1 MGHQLPRATAK
12 LRSSPNTWG
21 PHTARTCLP
30 RKSRASGLGW
40 AVQVWVGLAPM
51 LGSACCEAPEG
62 AHQTQDWTRLCSVS
76 LHLPCR
82 LTRAKAKTWA
92 ETLRCLSK
100 PWQKPH
106 LLPSRW
112 PKQVTRGGEC
122 TVCLHSERGR
132 VVTQQG
138 WEFGK
143 GYSLATT
150 GGLGPNNRV
159 LGRAFC
165 GWGGTFPGE
174 AEAAPTPGCS
184 SGVVHCSAVPCA
196 FGLLVGRGA
205 LHRDPLIWR
214 VLEQLLSRISQPLTP
229 QLPKILYQVPPL
241 PSVGPRRSPLRA
253 ARSSEALAV

>member
-1 MGHQLPRATAK
+1 M
-12 LRSSPNTWG
+12 
-21 PHTARTCLP
+21 
-30 RKSRASGLGW
+30 
-40 AVQVWVGLAPM
+40 
-51 LGSACCEAPEG
+51 GSACCEAPEG

-112 PKQVTRGGEC
+112 PKQVTRGGEW

-132 VVTQQG
+132 VVTRQG

-165 GWGGTFPGE
+165 GRGGTFPGE

-196 FGLLVGRGA
+196 FGLLVGWGGCTGIPSFGESWNSFYPESPSPSPHSSPRSCTKCHPYPRWAPGGRLSEQPGARKPWLCELGKACPPGSLRLDAIRGN
-205 LHRDPLIWR
+205 
-214 VLEQLLSRISQPLTP
+214 QPKARGSCRP
-229 QLPKILYQVPPL
+229 APL
-241 PSVGPRRSPLRA
+241 PA
-253 ARSSEALAV
+253 AHASG